1 LRVSEH
7 HFGEAQVIP
16 VLSFTEYTQ
25 LSEGTYPAWV
35 KVTVGAMVL
44 KVRNLSARIE
54 RENDPVK
61 QNRLIAQQNKLLAY
75 VGGLGVAV
83 STSDRRL
90 MGKLG
95 STLG

>member
-1 LRVSEH
+1 MPL
-7 HFGEAQVIP
+7 
-16 VLSFTEYTQ
+16 LSFAEYTQ
-25 LSEGTYPAWV
+25 LSEGNYPAWV

-75 VGGLGVAV
+75 VAGLGVAV
-83 STSDRRL
+83 NTGDRQL
-90 MGKLG
+90 IGKLHQH
-95 STLG
+95 

>member
-1 LRVSEH
+1 MPLM
-7 HFGEAQVIP
+7 
-16 VLSFTEYTQ
+16 SFAEYTQ

-83 STSDRRL
+83 STSDRQL
-90 MGKLG
+90 MGKLHG
-95 STLG
+95 TT

>member
-1 LRVSEH
+1 MPL
-7 HFGEAQVIP
+7 
-16 VLSFTEYTQ
+16 LSFAEYTQ
-25 LSEGTYPAWV
+25 LNEGTYPAWV

-61 QNRLIAQQNKLLAY
+61 QNKLIAQQNKLLAY

-83 STSDRRL
+83 STSDRQL
-90 MGKLG
+90 MGKLHNI
-95 STLG
+95 

>member
-1 LRVSEH
+1 M
-7 HFGEAQVIP
+7 
-16 VLSFTEYTQ
+16 LSFAEYTA
-25 LSEGTYPAWV
+25 LNEGTYPAWV

-75 VGGLGVAV
+75 MGGLGVAV
-83 STSDRRL
+83 STSDKQL
-90 MGKLG
+90 MSELHG
-95 STLG
+95 TT

>member
-1 LRVSEH
+1 MPL
-7 HFGEAQVIP
+7 
-16 VLSFTEYTQ
+16 LSFAEYTQ

-44 KVRNLSARIE
+44 KVRNLSTRIE
-54 RENDPVK
+54 REPDPVQ

-83 STSDRRL
+83 STSDRQL
-90 MGKLG
+90 MGKMHTI
-95 STLG
+95 S

>member
-1 LRVSEH
+1 M
-7 HFGEAQVIP
+7 
-16 VLSFTEYTQ
+16 LSFAEYTQ
-25 LSEGTYPAWV
+25 SNEGTYPAWV

-75 VGGLGVAV
+75 VVGLGVAV
-83 STSDRRL
+83 STSDKQL
-90 MGKLG
+90 LSKIK
-95 STLG
+95 SV

>member
-1 LRVSEH
+1 MPL
-7 HFGEAQVIP
+7 
-16 VLSFTEYTQ
+16 LSFAEYTQ

-44 KVRNLSARIE
+44 KVRNLSTRIQGE
-54 RENDPVK
+54 TDPVK

-83 STSDRRL
+83 STSDRQL
-90 MGKLG
+90 MGKLHF
-95 STLG
+95 S

>member
-1 LRVSEH
+1 MPL
-7 HFGEAQVIP
+7 
-16 VLSFTEYTQ
+16 LSFAEYTQ

-44 KVRNLSARIE
+44 KVRNLSTRIE
-54 RENDPVK
+54 REPDPMK

-83 STSDRRL
+83 STSDRPL
-90 MGKLG
+90 MGKLHQAN
-95 STLG
+95 

>member
-1 LRVSEH
+1 MSL
-7 HFGEAQVIP
+7 
-16 VLSFTEYTQ
+16 LSFTEYTQ

-44 KVRNLSARIE
+44 KVRNLSTSIQGE
-54 RENDPVK
+54 TDPVK

-83 STSDRRL
+83 STSDKQL
-90 MGKLG
+90 MGKLH
-95 STLG
+95 SAN

>member
-1 LRVSEH
+1 M
-7 HFGEAQVIP
+7 
-16 VLSFTEYTQ
+16 
-25 LSEGTYPAWV
+25 
-35 KVTVGAMVL
+35 GAVVL

-83 STSDRRL
+83 NTSDKQL
-90 MGKLG
+90 MMRIQHHR
-95 STLG
+95 